1 MASASKIRTRHS
13 SQTKVAEYL
22 EPGKPLNPSQLPTL
36 RAILRQGLLYQEERE
51 IQEDTV
57 KSSITLGELARD
69 MTAALMEN
77 WKRAN
82 AEFKVPVVI
91 SEKAIQDKLK
101 LAWETVQK
109 IVWKKITKLT
119 QISTFE
125 AKLDKLVDI
134 TKCKCQI
141 QPCQIFGCPEK
152 YRKCSSC
159 GRCGDC
165 RKCKEC
171 VECNQVI
178 SHYI

>member
-1 MASASKIRTRHS
+1 MRSER
-13 SQTKVAEYL
+13 
-22 EPGKPLNPSQLPTL
+22 PTL
-36 RAILRQGLLYQEERE
+36 RAILRQGLMYQEERE

-57 KSSITLGELARD
+57 KSSYTLSELARD

-82 AEFKVPVVI
+82 AEFKFPVVI
-91 SEKAIQDKLK
+91 SEKSIQDKLK

-109 IVWKKITKLT
+109 IVWKKITKKN

-141 QPCQIFGCPEK
+141 QKCNIFGCPENC
-152 YRKCSSC
+152 RKCSAC
-159 GRCGDC
+159 GRCGQC
-165 RKCKEC
+165 RKCQEC
-171 VECNQVI
+171 VECNQVNSQHI
-178 SHYI
+178 LIHF